1 MASDPLQSILK
12 IGASGLEAQSVRMRV
27 LAENI
32 ANASSTGT
40 TPGSDP
46 YTRKMVT
53 FESEL
58 DDVQST
64 AGVRVVGVETVRSAF
79 RLEQMPGH
87 PAADEKGYVKLPN
100 VDVMVEM
107 SDMREANRSY
117 DANLQLIKQA
127 RDMINQAIDML
138 RSS

>member
-1 MASDPLQSILK
+1 MADPLQTILK

-32 ANASSTGT
+32 ANANSAGA
-40 TPGSDP
+40 TPGADP
-46 YTRKMVT
+46 YTRKIVT
-53 FESEL
+53 FESEI

-64 AGVRVVGVETVRSAF
+64 AGVRVAGIETARSAY
-79 RLEQMPGH
+79 RLEHMPGH

-107 SDMREANRSY
+107 ADMREANRSY

>member
-1 MASDPLQSILK
+1 MVDPLQSILK

-32 ANASSTGT
+32 ANASSTGS
-40 TPGSDP
+40 TPGADP

-64 AGVRVVGVETVRSAF
+64 TGVKVAGVETVRSAY
-79 RLEQMPGH
+79 RLEHMPGH
-87 PAADEKGYVKLPN
+87 PAADEKGYVKMPN
-100 VDVMVEM
+100 VDVMVEVA
-107 SDMREANRSY
+107 DMREANRSY

-127 RDMINQAIDML
+127 RDMINSAIDML